1 MPSSWGSWTTPS
13 GQGVDVGIGDGEGEG
28 TGVGRETVV
37 AVGTRVG
44 TDVAVG
50 GGGGVGEGLDSPP
63 HADARSNKRAIANRA
78 GTENT
83 GRKGNMTV

>member
-1 MPSSWGSWTTPS
+1 MY
-13 GQGVDVGIGDGEGEG
+13 DGG
-28 TGVGRETVV
+28 VV
-37 AVGTRVG
+37 AGGARVG
-44 TDVAVG
+44 TNVAVG
-50 GGGGVGEGLDSPP
+50 GGGGVGEASDSAP